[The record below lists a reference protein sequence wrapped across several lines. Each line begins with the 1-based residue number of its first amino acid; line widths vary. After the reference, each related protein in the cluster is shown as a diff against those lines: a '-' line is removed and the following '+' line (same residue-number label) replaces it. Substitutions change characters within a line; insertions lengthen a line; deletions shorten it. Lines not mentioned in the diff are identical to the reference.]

1 LLRCGSRTEARARTS
16 TPKRGAYRVAC
27 LLEIP
32 ALGLGNEP
40 QVGEAVHAQI
50 VDFDLSAGEMARLDG
65 LDRSGGTPE
74 AMERKWW

>member
-1 LLRCGSRTEARARTS
+1 
-16 TPKRGAYRVAC
+16 
-27 LLEIP
+27 
-32 ALGLGNEP
+32 LGNEP